1 MNKKEEIVVYWSC
14 VNDEFMRMDEPF
26 NVLREYKKDKN
37 IEDNLHLHCPAFKE
51 ILNNKFGV
59 RSLYE
64 YDITIN
70 RDKGTAQS
78 SMGQAFFDE
87 FFFQRSRDWS
97 LMSMQ
102 TFIYFFTEE
111 EGLEISQMGGFLEDT
126 DFTKNSMVIPGK
138 MDISKWFRPL
148 ELAVKLR
155 KGVDVLKVS
164 QGEPLFYISFN
175 TDKKIKFVKYKT
187 TPKLVECKT
196 NCTATRDNKP
206 RLNKLSYYYGLF
218 TKHNMSKRILTEIK
232 KNIF

>member
-14 VNDEFMRMDEPF
+14 ANDEFMRMDEPF
-26 NVLREYKKDKN
+26 NVLKEYKKDKN
-37 IEDNLHLHCPAFKE
+37 IEDNGYLHCPAFKE

-70 RDKGTAQS
+70 RDQGTAQS
-78 SMGQAFFDE
+78 SLSQTFFDE
-87 FFFQRSRDWS
+87 FFLPRSKDWS
-97 LMSMQ
+97 LISMS
-102 TFIYFFTEE
+102 TWIYFFTEE

-126 DFTKNSMVIPGK
+126 DFTKNTMVIPGK

-148 ELAVKLR
+148 ELPVKLR

-187 TPKLVECKT
+187 TPELVSHAT
-196 NCTATRDNKP
+196 DCTSIMQNKP

>member
-14 VNDEFMRMDEPF
+14 GNDEFLRMEEPF
-26 NVLREYKKDKN
+26 NVLKEYRKDKN
-37 IEDNLHLHCPAFKE
+37 IDDNAHLQCPAFKD
-51 ILNNKFGV
+51 IVNNTFGV

-70 RDKGTAQS
+70 RDKCTAQS
-78 SMGQAFFDE
+78 SMSQTLFDAFFMP
-87 FFFQRSRDWS
+87 RSKDWS
-97 LMSMQ
+97 LISMN
-102 TFIYFFTEE
+102 TFIFFFTEE
-111 EGLEISQMGGFLEDT
+111 EGLEMSQMGGFLEDT
-126 DFTKNSMVIPGK
+126 DFTKNTMVIPGK
-138 MDISKWFRPL
+138 MDISKWYRPL

-187 TPKLVECKT
+187 TPQLDAYNKD
-196 NCTATRDNKP
+196 CTATKENKP
-206 RLNKLSYYYGLF
+206 KLNKLSYYYGLF

-232 KNIF
+232 KSIF